1 MSHSVPNDVD
11 GRRAR
16 RHRNTDAVLDAVHEL
31 FVEGHLLPTVEDV
44 ARRSGVSL
52 RSVYRY
58 FPDRDQLLVAALGRR
73 LKVAEQHFE
82 LPGLGQ
88 GSLEERI
95 DRFVDHRLSL
105 YDQIA
110 PTVRAALS
118 PAGGAP
124 GIARA
129 VEQRKRQLSEQ
140 SRVHFAPE
148 LDAFPA
154 DHAADVL
161 AGVDLLFQFESVELL
176 RVERGLSLERARRV
190 LVTGLRALLTS
201 HPAAGESV

>member
-1 MSHSVPNDVD
+1 MSQPAHNDVD

-73 LKVAEQHFE
+73 LQVAEQLFD
-82 LPGLGQ
+82 LADLGE
-88 GSLEERI
+88 GALEDRI
-95 DRFVDHRLSL
+95 DRFVDHRLRL
-105 YDQIA
+105 YDKIA
-110 PTVRAALS
+110 PTARAALS
-118 PAGGAP
+118 TAGGAP

-129 VEQRKRQLSEQ
+129 VEQRKRQLTDQWSH
-140 SRVHFAPE
+140 RN
-148 LDAFPA
+148 
-154 DHAADVL
+154 HAKNPNPTI
-161 AGVDLLFQFESVELL
+161 S
-176 RVERGLSLERARRV
+176 
-190 LVTGLRALLTS
+190 
-201 HPAAGESV
+201 

>member
-1 MSHSVPNDVD
+1 MSHAAHNDVD

-58 FPDRDQLLVAALGRR
+58 FPDRDQLLARPSGGG
-73 LKVAEQHFE
+73 LKVAERHFD
-82 LPGLGQ
+82 LAGIGQ

-95 DRFVDHRLSL
+95 DHFVDHRLASTTRSRRPSGRRCRPP
-105 YDQIA
+105 A
-110 PTVRAALS
+110 MHPAS
-118 PAGGAP
+118 PGRWSSASDSSATRP
-124 GIARA
+124 GSTRPRG
-129 VEQRKRQLSEQ
+129 EG
-140 SRVHFAPE
+140 
-148 LDAFPA
+148 FPA

-161 AGVDLLFQFESVELL
+161 AGIDLLFQFESVELL

-190 LVTGLRALLTS
+190 LVTGLRALLNS
-201 HPAAGESV
+201 RPAPAESV